1 MSRKSVPSE
10 LPAQAVVDEKAA
22 ETPME
27 ALSSICAVLV
37 VGLFILTFLGRNF
50 VIPSGSMEKTLL
62 VGDHLVVDRITLA
75 PSAKWMPVVHYR
87 GPRGTILWSF

>member
-1 MSRKSVPSE
+1 
-10 LPAQAVVDEKAA
+10 
-22 ETPME
+22 ME

-37 VGLFILTFLGRNF
+37 VGLYVLTFLGQTF

-75 PSAKWMPVVHYR
+75 PSAKWMPLVHYR
-87 GPRGTILWSF
+87 EPQRNDIVVFLKPVANASGCLLYTSRCV